1 MGLEARGLGCLGE
14 MPSVEEWTGA
24 GAVRCSAGGFALGCS
39 NMDTWV
45 GTGREIE
52 QHSVFRGIGPCL
64 MGGMKRKGCERAR
77 DF

>member
-1 MGLEARGLGCLGE
+1 MFRRNAICGGTDWGRGCE
-14 MPSVEEWTGA
+14 V
-24 GAVRCSAGGFALGCS
+24 SAGGFALGCS

-52 QHSVFRGIGPCL
+52 QHSVFRGAGPCL
-64 MGGMKRKGCERAR
+64 IGRMKRKGCERAR

>member
-1 MGLEARGLGCLGE
+1 
-14 MPSVEEWTGA
+14 MPSVEERTGA
-24 GAVRCSAGGFALGCS
+24 GAVRSVLGVSAGGFALGCS

-52 QHSVFRGIGPCL
+52 QHSVFRGAGPCL
-64 MGGMKRKGCERAR
+64 IGRMKRKGCERAR